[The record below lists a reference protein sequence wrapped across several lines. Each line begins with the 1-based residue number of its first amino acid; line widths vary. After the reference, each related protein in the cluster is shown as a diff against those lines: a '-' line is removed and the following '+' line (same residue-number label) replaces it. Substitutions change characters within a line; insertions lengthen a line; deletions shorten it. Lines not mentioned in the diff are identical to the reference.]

1 MQKKFPSNIEREL
14 SSVEHLVDKVIPFL
28 VVLIALLI
36 IADFTMD
43 IHKFEPWVTYAD
55 WLIVGFF
62 VADLIFKWRHVRKV
76 TKFLKLYWLDILA
89 VFPFYLLFRAYVAI
103 AEIVVAGERIKEA
116 QQIAHEAVLLRETKL
131 LKEAEIF
138 TKEARLA
145 REAELLGK
153 EARFVPRMIRFGQR
167 LIRFVW
173 GTLHVTHGHLVQTS
187 KKQRKLA

>member
-1 MQKKFPSNIEREL
+1 MKQKKYPSNIEKEL
-14 SSVEHLVDKVIPFL
+14 ASIEHIVDRVIPFL
-28 VVLIALLI
+28 VILLALLI

-55 WLIVGFF
+55 WLIVSFF

-89 VFPFYLLFRAYVAI
+89 VFPFYLIFRAYVTL
-103 AEIVVAGERIKEA
+103 AELVIAGERIKEA
-116 QQIAHEAVLLRETKL
+116 QQLAHEAVLLRETKL
-131 LKEAEIF
+131 LKEAELF

-153 EARFVPRMIRFGQR
+153 EARTLPRMIRFAQR

-173 GTLHVTHGHLVQTS
+173 GSLHVTHGHLVHIS
-187 KKQRKLA
+187 RKQNK